1 MHRPLPIWTKLWII
15 GGVLVFLGA
24 GIPLLTI
31 MKVIPSNLFLLG
43 VAMIS
48 SVVGVFLGYYAMV
61 IYVRVH
67 RPPRPPRD
75 DYFHHNRDK

>member
-1 MHRPLPIWTKLWII
+1 MRRPLAIWTKLWII

-24 GIPLLTI
+24 GIPLFTM
-31 MKVIPSNLFLLG
+31 MKVIPANLFLLG
-43 VAMIS
+43 GAIIS
-48 SVVGVFLGYYAMV
+48 SLVGVFMGYYAMA

-75 DYFHHNRDK
+75 DYFHHDREK